1 MIIDFINNVQPDMS
15 YGTSDGMTRA
25 MVESAENMAV
35 VNDYI
40 TESTYEVY
48 TEAKY
53 KNLKD
58 KFTKFYAVFM
68 YIIKKAIEKVKGF
81 FLSIKRKLTIAMAK
95 ALKILGKKIIINK
108 NNNAQKTKNDL
119 DETSMNTKKLNTYT
133 FDTEKYNKLCDF
145 INSSMNALSDIKK
158 SLNNG
163 HNKIKDEFT
172 KFINNKNDTGSVLLT
187 KITYKITLGKSN
199 EYLTKKIKEI
209 FKDVDTIMKEF
220 YNHIIKSFDNTIL
233 ELKKAEKETKEDMII
248 PETIKTRFNIISNA
262 IHIANYIKY
271 RSSQLVA
278 SACLKMYK
286 KSFSEAIK
294 ISDHVGYGKVVE
306 PLDPTKRM
314 EEARKHVEST
324 KKDMAEM
331 DLKRS
336 KERKKIQ
343 DELNKYEWYR
353 NANNKSNN
361 NKKGK
366 VIKTSYKDDLNTV
379 KSKIDST
386 GKDDILE
393 L

>member
-1 MIIDFINNVQPDMS
+1 
-15 YGTSDGMTRA
+15 
-25 MVESAENMAV
+25 
-35 VNDYI
+35 
-40 TESTYEVY
+40 
-48 TEAKY
+48 
-53 KNLKD
+53 
-58 KFTKFYAVFM
+58 
-68 YIIKKAIEKVKGF
+68 
-81 FLSIKRKLTIAMAK
+81 
-95 ALKILGKKIIINK
+95 
-108 NNNAQKTKNDL
+108 
-119 DETSMNTKKLNTYT
+119 
-133 FDTEKYNKLCDF
+133 
-145 INSSMNALSDIKK
+145 
-158 SLNNG
+158 
-163 HNKIKDEFT
+163 
-172 KFINNKNDTGSVLLT
+172 
-187 KITYKITLGKSN
+187 
-199 EYLTKKIKEI
+199 
-209 FKDVDTIMKEF
+209 
-220 YNHIIKSFDNTIL
+220 
-233 ELKKAEKETKEDMII
+233 MII

>member
-1 MIIDFINNVQPDMS
+1 MNV
-15 YGTSDGMTRA
+15 
-25 MVESAENMAV
+25 
-35 VNDYI
+35 
-40 TESTYEVY
+40 
-48 TEAKY
+48 
-53 KNLKD
+53 
-58 KFTKFYAVFM
+58 
-68 YIIKKAIEKVKGF
+68 
-81 FLSIKRKLTIAMAK
+81 
-95 ALKILGKKIIINK
+95 
-108 NNNAQKTKNDL
+108 
-119 DETSMNTKKLNTYT
+119 
-133 FDTEKYNKLCDF
+133 
-145 INSSMNALSDIKK
+145 LSDIKK

-220 YNHIIKSFDNTIL
+220 YNHIMKSFDNTIL

>member
-1 MIIDFINNVQPDMS
+1 MIINFINNVQPDMS
-15 YGTSDGMTRA
+15 YGTFDGMTRA

-145 INSSMNALSDIKK
+145 INSSMNVLSDIKK

-220 YNHIIKSFDNTIL
+220 YNHIMKSFDNTIL

>member
-1 MIIDFINNVQPDMS
+1 
-15 YGTSDGMTRA
+15 
-25 MVESAENMAV
+25 
-35 VNDYI
+35 
-40 TESTYEVY
+40 
-48 TEAKY
+48 
-53 KNLKD
+53 
-58 KFTKFYAVFM
+58 
-68 YIIKKAIEKVKGF
+68 
-81 FLSIKRKLTIAMAK
+81 
-95 ALKILGKKIIINK
+95 
-108 NNNAQKTKNDL
+108 
-119 DETSMNTKKLNTYT
+119 
-133 FDTEKYNKLCDF
+133 
-145 INSSMNALSDIKK
+145 MNALSDIKK

-233 ELKKAEKETKEDMII
+233 ELKKAEKETKEDMIL
-248 PETIKTRFNIISNA
+248 PETIKIRFNIISNA

-294 ISDHVGYGKVVE
+294 ISDHVGYGKVTTYDSKTGKVVE

-386 GKDDILE
+386 GKDDILK

>member
-1 MIIDFINNVQPDMS
+1 MIINFINNVQPDMS
-15 YGTSDGMTRA
+15 YGTFDGMTRA

-58 KFTKFYAVFM
+58 KFTKFYDVFM

-145 INSSMNALSDIKK
+145 INSSMNVLSDIKK

-209 FKDVDTIMKEF
+209 FKDVDTIM
-220 YNHIIKSFDNTIL
+220 KSFDNTIL